1 MVRSSVVEAA
11 GVATRVAEDMAK
23 INPLLV
29 TYDDDGKV
37 EGVRYM
43 QLTSVMAK
51 AIQEQQAEIEQL
63 KETVNP

>member
-1 MVRSSVVEAA
+1 LHNVSAIQYNYSDSDSD
-11 GVATRVAEDMAK
+11 TK